1 MCHVPFKALDR
12 CYLWPCYINNV
23 KLILHVGK
31 WHFQNT
37 CGFPK
42 FTWLQDDK
50 ASSEHKCI
58 GIKRCS
64 SCHFISFTSFCSAL
78 SYVTLPFMLWLCKL
92 FLHAF
97 LSSGPH
103 LWSKLL
109 SISIFFYTSSLYIE
123 LLNTGFWTQQLLS
136 KYLLTNFLFSIHVKH
151 FPQCSLLCQL
161 PCFKS
166 QSHSIN

>member
-1 MCHVPFKALDR
+1 M
-12 CYLWPCYINNV
+12 WE
-23 KLILHVGK
+23 K
-31 WHFQNT
+31 WLFQST
-37 CGFPK
+37 SGFPK

-50 ASSEHKCI
+50 ASSEHKCM
-58 GIKRCS
+58 GIKRYS
-64 SCHFISFTSFCSAL
+64 SCHLILFSSFCSAL
-78 SYVTLPFMLWLCKL
+78 FYITLPFFMWLCKL

-103 LWSKLL
+103 LWTKLL
-109 SISIFFYTSSLYIE
+109 SISFFFFYASLLYIE

-136 KYLLTNFLFSIHVKH
+136 KYLLTNFLFSIHVEH